1 MAKTDAQ
8 VDAEAAAAAKA
19 AADKAAADKAAADAA
34 AAAAKVNQLPQTGN
48 PMLDA
53 ITTAVISAHPE
64 LQKVRDLIQ
73 ANRPADALEALYATD
88 YYKNY
93 AGSKLANDN
102 TKLNK
107 PGVYND
113 TINNE
118 WLPALRQYAIREGFQ
133 LTDSQ
138 IVSIAKAAYDMG
150 LTPDAPG
157 TIALFKGNDPT
168 TGQPY
173 ITSVVGGLGKQSEFN
188 LKQAAADYGVAF
200 DASAAAKQIALG
212 NTTEEE
218 QMNAIREL
226 SKSAFG
232 AWGKQIDAGLT
243 MKQIASP
250 YINIYS
256 NILGIDP
263 SAITLDDK
271 LLKQALMGT
280 DPTTPSAM
288 PLWNFEKAVRQD
300 PRWATSKDAM
310 DSLSNVGAT
319 IARQWGLM
327 S

>member
-1 MAKTDAQ
+1 MASYGADNPVVPKSPTPGTTPN
-8 VDAEAAAAAKA
+8 VDP
-19 AADKAAADKAAADAA
+19 
-34 AAAAKVNQLPQTGN
+34 NTPISTGN
-48 PMLDA
+48 ASLDA
-53 ITTAVISAHPE
+53 ITAAIVSAHPE

-73 ANRPADALEALYATD
+73 AKDFASALQALYATD
-88 YYKNY
+88 YYKTY
-93 AGSKLANDN
+93 VGAKLTND
-102 TKLNK
+102 TLKLTR
-107 PGVYND
+107 PGAYND

-118 WLPALRQYAIREGFQ
+118 WLPQLRQYAISEGFQ

-138 IVSIAKAAYDMG
+138 LISIAKSAFDMG
-150 LTPDAPG
+150 LTPGAPG
-157 TIALFKGNDPT
+157 TIALFKGTDPT

-173 ITSVVGGLGKQSEFN
+173 VTSVIGGLGKQAEFN

-212 NTTEEE
+212 NTTEQE

-263 SAITLDDK
+263 AAITLEDK
-271 LLKQALMGT
+271 LLKQGLQGS
-280 DPTTPSAM
+280 DPANPSAM